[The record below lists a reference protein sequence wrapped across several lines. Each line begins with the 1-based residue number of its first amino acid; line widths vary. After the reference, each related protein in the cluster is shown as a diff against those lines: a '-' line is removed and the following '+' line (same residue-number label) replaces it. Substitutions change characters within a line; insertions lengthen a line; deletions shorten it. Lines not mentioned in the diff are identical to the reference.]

1 MADDQRV
8 YSEEEFALILRTAAE
23 LASRA
28 EKPGFSS
35 NGLTLTEMK
44 SAAAQAGLDPALVE
58 RAARLLGTGSTA
70 SPLERLAGGP
80 LRHEHD
86 AQFPSK
92 LDEDSAARLLSAVR
106 INTHFHSSN
115 PGHSSSAGMTW

>member
-8 YSEEEFALILRTAAE
+8 YSDEEFALILRTAAE

-28 EKPGFSS
+28 EQPSFSS
-35 NGLTLTEMK
+35 NGLTLAEMK

-58 RAARLLGTGSTA
+58 RAARMLVPRATA
-70 SPLERLAGGP
+70 SPVERLIGGP

-86 AQFPSK
+86 ARFPIE

-106 INTHFHSSN
+106 ISATHFHSSN
-115 PGHSSSAGMTW
+115 AGPSSPPGM